1 MNRIGMEVSMVF
13 TKKQKL
19 VLRMLSLTPGG
30 ASMAYV
36 VYVLTGQYPRQSEG
50 EVSGWRRTFFALRK
64 KRLLVRCWDHTHW
77 SWSLHRRG
85 FDVVHR
91 WLVQARRSRLS
102 T

>member
-1 MNRIGMEVSMVF
+1 MAKGF

-19 VLRMLSLTPGG
+19 VLRMLSLTLGG
-30 ASMAYV
+30 ASMSYV
-36 VYVLTGQYPRQSEG
+36 VYVLTGQYPHQSEG
-50 EVSGWRRTFFALRK
+50 EVSGWIRTFTSLR
-64 KRLLVRCWDHTHW
+64 RRGLLTRCWNYTHW

-91 WLVQARRSRLS
+91 WLVRARRSRLS